1 MKKSKT
7 VREYI
12 ANSSPEGVK
21 IMNKLRA
28 IIKSTVP
35 EVEER
40 IAWNVPNYTYHGVL
54 CGFAAYTKHI
64 SFGVGSSGLS
74 AAERDELKKQG
85 YKTGKATIQIKFEQ
99 SVPEKLIKKVI
110 LSSAKNNK
118 SKD

>member
-7 VREYI
+7 VKEYI

-28 IIKSTVP
+28 IIKSTIP

-64 SFGVGSSGLS
+64 SFGVGASALS

-85 YKTGKATIQIKFEQ
+85 YKTGKATIQIKLEQ
-99 SVPEKLIKKVI
+99 RVPENLIKKVI
-110 LSSAKNNK
+110 LSRAKNTK
-118 SKD
+118 SQD